1 MKTNAGWC
9 SYENRLLLRQH
20 QNKCCEKKRED
31 DQKRQW
37 WAGCRVC
44 TIPDD
49 NSTKLPMT
57 PKPCKRKF
65 VVSSS
70 FRFILYKSFLSFFI
84 KLIKFIDKYNKINIL
99 LKYIPSV
106 SYYKLFCFFHSQT
119 FLSLIKLIKNI
130 LTFSTQIK
138 HNINIYSMLHLL
150 KLIQYGRYSMVVSF
164 S

>member
-1 MKTNAGWC
+1 MLDGVHMKTGFYCVSIKTNA
-9 SYENRLLLRQH
+9 
-20 QNKCCEKKRED
+20 
-31 DQKRQW
+31 
-37 WAGCRVC
+37 AGRRGR
-44 TIPDD
+44 TIRNGSGGQDAGFVRYPMIPKD

-65 VVSSS
+65 VVSYS

-150 KLIQYGRYSMVVSF
+150 KLI
-164 S
+164 